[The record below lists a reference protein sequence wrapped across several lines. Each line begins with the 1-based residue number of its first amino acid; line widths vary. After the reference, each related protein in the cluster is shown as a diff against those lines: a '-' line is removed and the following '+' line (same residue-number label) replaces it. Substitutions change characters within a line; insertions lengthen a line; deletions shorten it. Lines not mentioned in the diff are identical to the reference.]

1 MSVSFFPGSFNPF
14 TVGHADIVERA
25 LEFSEKIIIGVGFNV
40 NKPENSVSAESRA
53 TRIRQIYSA
62 NRRVEVVTY
71 TGLTVEAVRR
81 FGADVII
88 RGVRNTEDFIFE
100 YNQAAVNKNISGIQT
115 LFIPTDPSLSFV
127 SSSMIRELIENGAEE
142 EALKYLPKP

>member
-53 TRIRQIYSA
+53 ARIRQIYSA

-71 TGLTVEAVRR
+71 TGLTVEAVRH

-142 EALKYLPKP
+142 EASKYLPKP